1 MQIDVLASGSKG
13 NCYRVSDGKTSLLL
27 EAGIAFSAIQEG
39 LDYRVNEI
47 AGCLISHVHGDH
59 ARAAADLVRRGGR
72 VYGPKEVAERCKGVQ
87 YIPTMQMLVVGSFGA
102 TPFLCNHDAECYG
115 YLIES
120 SVTGERLVYIT
131 DTCAIPHTFQL
142 VDVWM
147 VEANY
152 SLDLLLDNAKNG
164 VIDKARA
171 KRVVDT
177 HMSIDTLAG
186 YFEQYNPDPPKEVWL
201 LHLSDDNSDAAAFRA
216 TIEKA
221 TGAVVHIA

>member
-1 MQIDVLASGSKG
+1 MQIDVLATGSKG

-27 EAGIAFSAIQEG
+27 EAGIPFSTIQEK
-39 LDYRVNEI
+39 LDYRVSEI

-131 DTCAIPHTFQL
+131 DTCAIPQ
-142 VDVWM
+142 VG
-147 VEANY
+147 N
-152 SLDLLLDNAKNG
+152 
-164 VIDKARA
+164 
-171 KRVVDT
+171 
-177 HMSIDTLAG
+177 
-186 YFEQYNPDPPKEVWL
+186 
-201 LHLSDDNSDAAAFRA
+201 
-216 TIEKA
+216 
-221 TGAVVHIA
+221 